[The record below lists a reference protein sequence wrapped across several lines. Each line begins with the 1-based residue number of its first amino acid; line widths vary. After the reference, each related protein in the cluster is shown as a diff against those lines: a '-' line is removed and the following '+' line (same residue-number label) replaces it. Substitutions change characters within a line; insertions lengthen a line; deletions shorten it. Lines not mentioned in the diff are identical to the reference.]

1 MISEETRKKM
11 SESRKGK
18 ASPNKGKKLSEEAKE
33 KLSLKSKGK
42 HWYTNGIKE
51 VFALECPEG
60 FVKGRAKSLKEKM
73 KGNSN
78 GIHVSPVK
86 GKRLPEEWRN
96 NVIKA
101 AKNRVLTEEQRKN
114 LSIKAKEVWNN
125 RELKEKQSK
134 HSLQMWNNFTEEE
147 YNSIVQKH
155 KDYWTEEKKQEQSIK
170 SRQLMKEGKIGN
182 CNGKNHSKAEEEIV
196 AYIKS
201 FYNKEVIVGY
211 RDADSLYELDVFVP
225 EQNLAFE
232 YNGVYYHSCN
242 TEKGQIDKSYHK
254 KKSRYFANKGI
265 RVVMIWEH
273 EWYNEKDKCLKFIKQ
288 CFRLRKK
295 GYKEYSIREISKEE
309 AKVFLDDNHF
319 YGDAPSTIRLGLF
332 TKDGLVAVS
341 TFQNNKK
348 GYEWKRFCQLPVII
362 EGKSIPVLL
371 FEYFRDNYMKPGDIL
386 LDFQQCDKFPLLD
399 YSSSKMG
406 FVKKNDSDS
415 IIWVSSN
422 LKKVCHH
429 RFQAEKAT
437 SYYGKLKHPT
447 KDWTEDDVAK
457 ALGYKYCIF
466 GCGTISWVYK
476 KVVL

>member
-1 MISEETRKKM
+1 MISIKNIQRFCCEDPCLIENYDKAIADTENTWHCHHRLEVQGDKVITTKELKEQGLYWNRPAYELIFLTH
-11 SESRKGK
+11 SEHMALHRRGK

-60 FVKGRAKSLKEKM
+60 FVKGRANSLKEKM

-114 LSIKAKEVWNN
+114 LSIKAKEVWSN

-155 KDYWTEEKKQEQSIK
+155 KDYWTE
-170 SRQLMKEGKIGN
+170 
-182 CNGKNHSKAEEEIV
+182 
-196 AYIKS
+196 
-201 FYNKEVIVGY
+201 
-211 RDADSLYELDVFVP
+211 
-225 EQNLAFE
+225 
-232 YNGVYYHSCN
+232 
-242 TEKGQIDKSYHK
+242 
-254 KKSRYFANKGI
+254 
-265 RVVMIWEH
+265 
-273 EWYNEKDKCLKFIKQ
+273 
-288 CFRLRKK
+288 
-295 GYKEYSIREISKEE
+295 
-309 AKVFLDDNHF
+309 
-319 YGDAPSTIRLGLF
+319 
-332 TKDGLVAVS
+332 
-341 TFQNNKK
+341 
-348 GYEWKRFCQLPVII
+348 
-362 EGKSIPVLL
+362 
-371 FEYFRDNYMKPGDIL
+371 
-386 LDFQQCDKFPLLD
+386 
-399 YSSSKMG
+399 
-406 FVKKNDSDS
+406 
-415 IIWVSSN
+415 
-422 LKKVCHH
+422 
-429 RFQAEKAT
+429 
-437 SYYGKLKHPT
+437 
-447 KDWTEDDVAK
+447 DDVAK